1 MSAREILACAASVA
15 ILGAA
20 AWFWWGQLQD
30 VFELLSLAAG

>member
-1 MSAREILACAASVA
+1 MSAREIIASAASLA

-20 AWFWWGQLQD
+20 AWFWWGQLQG